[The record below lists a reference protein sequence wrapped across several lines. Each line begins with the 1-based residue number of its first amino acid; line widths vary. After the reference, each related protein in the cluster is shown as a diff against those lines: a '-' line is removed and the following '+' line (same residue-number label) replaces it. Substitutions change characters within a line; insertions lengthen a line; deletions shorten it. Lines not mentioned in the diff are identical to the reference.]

1 MIARACGKAN
11 VHDLDPDDLRA
22 LTIEAAAITRIPLV
36 GTHWVP
42 GQSGA
47 DSTGGHR
54 GRVIPAGLPDLRAAR
69 CL

>member
-1 MIARACGKAN
+1 MIARACGKAD

-42 GQSGA
+42 GA
-47 DSTGGHR
+47 N
-54 GRVIPAGLPDLRAAR
+54 L
-69 CL
+69 